1 MVAGMWWFFTLIM
14 CASYTANL
22 AACLTLIRMDG
33 SIRSA
38 EDLAK
43 QHKVK
48 YGTMAGGST
57 ASFFKVSAGSSCR
70 GGCAERASAG
80 GGGCAERA
88 GAGGGAERA
97 AAGARGRC

>member
-22 AACLTLIRMDG
+22 AAFLTLNRMEG
-33 SIRSA
+33 YIRSA

-57 ASFFKVSAGSSCR
+57 ASFFKVRCRESSCR
-70 GGCAERASAG
+70 EEGDAESSS
-80 GGGCAERA
+80 
-88 GAGGGAERA
+88 
-97 AAGARGRC
+97 

>member
-22 AACLTLIRMDG
+22 AAFLTLNRLEG

-57 ASFFKVSAGSSCR
+57 ASFFKVRCTERETEAVQGKE
-70 GGCAERASAG
+70 APNRASI
-80 GGGCAERA
+80 E
-88 GAGGGAERA
+88 
-97 AAGARGRC
+97 GRELLKEHLQSVPYPGFE